1 MGSSTVPSPTVRDPD
16 GTPAAEPGEE
26 RYFQEIES
34 RFAQLR
40 GSPLLLSPQDWALV
54 SRWYRMRIPL
64 RIVFEAL
71 ESVFAS
77 RRAEA
82 GGQRPV
88 HSLSYCRHAVEG
100 AFEAWKES
108 QLGGRSAPVKSP
120 HQPGPAQ
127 AAAYVSA
134 RADDLR
140 LVAGGA
146 APRAMALRRA
156 IAALDSLGARLLAE
170 EAPTLAAAE
179 EELEGIENDLLD
191 GLWTAMEPAGRARL
205 EAAIRRDMEPLH
217 ARLTARALETTL
229 LGYRRSR
236 TQASEGVPRLTL
248 YQL

>member
-1 MGSSTVPSPTVRDPD
+1 MSDPD
-16 GTPAAEPGEE
+16 GTPVAEPGEE

-34 RFAQLR
+34 CFARLR

-54 SRWYRMRIPL
+54 SRWHRMRIPL

-82 GGQRPV
+82 EGRRPV
-88 HSLSYCRHAVEG
+88 HSLAYCRHAVEG

-108 QLGGRSAPVKSP
+108 QLGGRSAPAKSP
-120 HQPGPAQ
+120 HQPDPAQ

-134 RADDLR
+134 RANDLR
-140 LVAGGA
+140 LLAEGGA
-146 APRAMALRRA
+146 APRATALGRA

-191 GLWTAMEPAGRARL
+191 GLWTAMEPAGRTCL
-205 EAAIRRDMEPLH
+205 EAAIRRDMEPLQ

-229 LGYRRSR
+229 LGHRRSR